1 MEIRT
6 KLYSVATASVNNE
19 FKVDII
25 GIYDSLNE
33 AQIIMGLFINETT
46 HYPTYLKEKN
56 WEKTDM
62 SATYHN
68 DNGEEIVKCIIK
80 EF

>member
-6 KLYSVATASVNNE
+6 KLYAVATASMNNK

-25 GIYDSLNE
+25 GICDSLNE
-33 AQIIMGLFINETT
+33 AQIIMWLFVNETT
-46 HYPTYLKEKN
+46 NYPTYLKEDN

-62 SATYHN
+62 SATYRN